1 MRNLLDAASVAQCL
15 DEEPS
20 DGETACPHWRNLL
33 RRLFLRKFFHAAG
46 SLLARLIE
54 PSKFMTVLSSL
65 IRPHEMAPR
74 KYRIMPAAQ
83 QAPSVVIMPTLK
95 RKFERAQGVRGH

>member
-33 RRLFLRKFFHAAG
+33 PRPFSRKFLSTAGAARTQRRERDIVG
-46 SLLARLIE
+46 LERERIAVKGAASCRDRDRKLLLVNEQRHD
-54 PSKFMTVLSSL
+54 MTHQHRVDRDL
-65 IRPHEMAPR
+65 RR
-74 KYRIMPAAQ
+74 
-83 QAPSVVIMPTLK
+83 
-95 RKFERAQGVRGH
+95 